1 MIWECINCTFCSIV
15 TALKVSKLKYIL
27 QLLSQL
33 FLNVSMYLI
42 VFLLVKKKTKKLP
55 SKVFI
60 FKMINIYI
68 DLEKKSD
75 SKITDGT
82 LSLPV

>member
-1 MIWECINCTFCSIV
+1 
-15 TALKVSKLKYIL
+15 
-27 QLLSQL
+27 
-33 FLNVSMYLI
+33 MYLI
-42 VFLLVKKKTKKLP
+42 VFLLVKKTPKKLP